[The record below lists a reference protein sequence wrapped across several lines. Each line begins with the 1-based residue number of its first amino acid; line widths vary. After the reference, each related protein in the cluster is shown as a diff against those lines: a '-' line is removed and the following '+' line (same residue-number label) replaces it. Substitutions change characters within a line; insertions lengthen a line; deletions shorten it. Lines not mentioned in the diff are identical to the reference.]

1 MIVAAVLLLVGLVL
15 SAFFS
20 GSETGFYRVT
30 RVRLVI
36 AAVDGDR
43 ISRGLLALTNF
54 PAVFVATT
62 MIGNNLA
69 NYLASLGVVL
79 LTKEIVSSH
88 GDITELAA
96 TILFSPLVFVYGEML
111 PKYLFFHAPNLML
124 RRSAPPL
131 LFFTVLF
138 APFSALLWLFGW
150 LLQTMLG
157 ETPLRVQPALARKEL
172 REVLQEGQEAGI
184 LSPSQRQMAENVFD
198 IGGGLVESFCRP
210 ESQILTVSEDASRD
224 HILQLAKRYRKPI
237 VAVKASRTRA
247 WVGYLRVVDLLLDD
261 RPVSQIMRPLMPL
274 RRGESLIQALLRMQ
288 SDRVAVA
295 QVVDPSGKT
304 YGLLYASDIIDRMVR
319 NRAGRLPTPAFPKLV
334 RPVMPAERLLRRD
347 PAIRSSGSSPADD

>member
-1 MIVAAVLLLVGLVL
+1 MMVAAVLLLVGLAL

-43 ISRGLLALTNF
+43 ISRGLLALTNS

-62 MIGNNLA
+62 MVGNNLA
-69 NYLASLGVVL
+69 NYLTSLGVVL
-79 LTKEIVSSH
+79 LTKEMFS
-88 GDITELAA
+88 GPAAITELAA

-111 PKYLFFHAPNLML
+111 PKNLYFHAPNLLL
-124 RRSAPPL
+124 RRSAPAFL
-131 LFFTVLF
+131 CFAVLF
-138 APFSALLWLFGW
+138 APISALLWFFGW
-150 LLQTMLG
+150 LLQAMLG
-157 ETPLRVQPALARKEL
+157 ETPLRVKPALARKEL
-172 REVLQEGQEAGI
+172 REVLQEGQEAGL

-224 HILQLAKRYRKPI
+224 QILQLAKRYRKSI
-237 VAVKASRTRA
+237 VAVRSRRTRA
-247 WVGYLRVVDLLLDD
+247 WAGYLRVVDLLLDD
-261 RPVSQIMRPLMPL
+261 RPISRVMRPVMPL
-274 RRGESLIQALLRMQ
+274 RRGETLIRALLRMQ
-288 SDRVAVA
+288 SDQVAVA
-295 QVVDPSGKT
+295 QVLDPNGKSH
-304 YGLLYASDIIDRMVR
+304 GLLYASDIIDRMVR

-334 RPVMPAERLLRRD
+334 RPAAQAERSLQRD
-347 PAIRSSGSSPADD
+347 PAIRSSGSSQADD

>member
-1 MIVAAVLLLVGLVL
+1 MMTAAVLLLVGLVL

-62 MIGNNLA
+62 MVGNNLA
-69 NYLASLGVVL
+69 NYLTSLGIVL
-79 LTKEIVSSH
+79 LTQEMLGSH
-88 GDITELAA
+88 VDLTELAA

-111 PKYLFFHAPNLML
+111 PKYLFFHAPNLLL
-124 RRSAPPL
+124 RRSAPGL
-131 LFFTVLF
+131 LCFTVLF
-138 APFSALLWLFGW
+138 APISALLWFFGW

-172 REVLQEGQEAGI
+172 REVLQEGQEAGL

-224 HILQLAKRYRKPI
+224 HILQLAKRYRKSI
-237 VAVKASRTRA
+237 VVVKSSRTRT
-247 WVGYLRVVDLLLDD
+247 WTGYLRVVDLLLDN
-261 RPVSQIMRPLMPL
+261 RPVSQAMRSLMPL
-274 RRGESLIQALLRMQ
+274 RRGQSLIQALLRMQ
-288 SDRVAVA
+288 SQRVDVA
-295 QVVDPSGKT
+295 QVVDPNGKT
-304 YGLLYASDIIDRMVR
+304 HGLLYASDIIDRMVR

-334 RPVMPAERLLRRD
+334 RPGVPADRLLRRD
-347 PAIRSSGSSPADD
+347 PAIRNPDSSQADD